1 MFREQANCFVKC
13 AKIGLKNTRL
23 QVTIREM
30 QPKSLHFLIPIFLT
44 CTIAGSVL
52 AILAPLGTG
61 QFSVAGRFGY
71 WIGLCLAGGLGA
83 GLAQY
88 IMGRILNRRDQSLSR
103 WPMAAAQSVGATAF
117 VSLCVF
123 TVHPVPH
130 LTAAALTLFYIWVI
144 AITISAVGALQKG
157 KNNQPQSV
165 EPLPAARPA
174 LLERLKPALRDSEI
188 YALEAQDHYVRVIT
202 SAGEQLLLM
211 RLSDAIS
218 EVSPLPGLSPHRSWW
233 VAQAGIKTVS
243 RGGGKAIIVL
253 HDDSRVPISRGR
265 SKLLRA
271 EGWI

>member
-1 MFREQANCFVKC
+1 VFREQANCFVKC

-61 QFSVAGRFGY
+61 QFSVAG
-71 WIGLCLAGGLGA
+71 
-83 GLAQY
+83 
-88 IMGRILNRRDQSLSR
+88 
-103 WPMAAAQSVGATAF
+103 
-117 VSLCVF
+117 
-123 TVHPVPH
+123 
-130 LTAAALTLFYIWVI
+130 IWVI

-188 YALEAQDHYVRVIT
+188 YQNCCAQ
-202 SAGEQLLLM
+202 
-211 RLSDAIS
+211 
-218 EVSPLPGLSPHRSWW
+218 
-233 VAQAGIKTVS
+233 K
-243 RGGGKAIIVL
+243 GGYRPV
-253 HDDSRVPISRGR
+253 
-265 SKLLRA
+265 
-271 EGWI
+271 